1 MVMLHLTVNGQHHE
15 LDIDPDTPLLW
26 ALRDHLHLHGTKYG
40 CGIGLCGSCTVHV
53 NERAV
58 RACLVT
64 VADVSDKA
72 ITTIEGLTPDSEP
85 VQQAWREFEVPQCG
99 YCQPGM
105 IMASVALLREKPS
118 PSDADIDAAITNIC
132 RCGTYNRVRQ
142 AILAAASKAA
152 NKKEAADV

>member
-1 MVMLHLTVNGQHHE
+1 MLQLKVNGQQYT

-26 ALRDHLHLHGTKYG
+26 ALRDHLNLCGTKYG

-53 NERAV
+53 DERAE

-64 VADVSDKA
+64 VAEVGGKA
-72 ITTIEGLTPDSEP
+72 ITTIEGLVPDSEP
-85 VQQAWREFEVPQCG
+85 VQQAWEALQVPQCG

-105 IMASVALLREKPS
+105 IMASVALLREKPQ
-118 PSDADIDAAITNIC
+118 PTDADIDIAITNIC

-142 AILAAASKAA
+142 AIHAAA
-152 NKKEAADV
+152 KKPGADNA